1 MRPIVVIDPYAEPP
15 KRRSSSAV
23 WALSIFCVLLL
34 GIIGLLLEHFQ
45 PGFYRNL
52 FTGRLDEAKTAKKQA
67 EIDRK
72 REEAERMRP
81 RYGHVKISANAP
93 ATYIVTF
100 TDANGARQEF
110 RKDYLQSL
118 DMRDQDIVKP
128 FTVRIE
134 AKGYVP
140 QTLSVGRD
148 DWTSKGDLHTFVRS
162 VTLECS
168 PDNKECIA
176 EEAAARAVDEK
187 EKASATPAGAKKRRV
202 GGGGG
207 RREKVWDEEAR
218 KWK

>member
-15 KRRSSSAV
+15 KRRSSATV
-23 WALSIFCVLLL
+23 WALSVFCVLLL

-52 FTGRLDEAKTAKKQA
+52 FTGRLDEVKTAKKQA
-67 EIDRK
+67 EIDKK

-93 ATYIVTF
+93 ATYIVSF
-100 TDANGARQEF
+100 TDINGATQEF

-118 DMRDQDIVKP
+118 DMRDQDIAKA

-140 QTLSVGRD
+140 QTMSVGQG
-148 DWTSKGDLHTFVRS
+148 DWTSKGELHTFVRN

-176 EEAAARAVDEK
+176 EEAMGRAADEK
-187 EKASATPAGAKKRRV
+187 DKASAAPTKKRR